1 MRMLLIKDLRDIQ
14 KKADYLLTLATKL
27 THQPY
32 CATTAYDQHLFSSM
46 SKELYRFI
54 KTRMEP
60 DMDREDSN
68 EHRAR
73 IRA

>member
-1 MRMLLIKDLRDIQ
+1 MLLVNDLRDIQ
-14 KKADYLLTLATKL
+14 KKADYLLALATKL
-27 THQPY
+27 TQQPY
-32 CATTAYDQHLFSSM
+32 CASAAYDQHLFSSM

-60 DMDREDSN
+60 DIDREYSS

-73 IRA
+73 VRA